1 MIDTQKLKGLIV
13 EKGFS
18 QNKIANLLGM
28 TPKTFYERMGKGV
41 FGSDEIDKMIKI
53 LDIEDPVPIFFAQ
66 CVTLK
71 VTKKNTKRSSTA

>member
-53 LDIEDPVPIFFAQ
+53 LDIEDPVPIFF
-66 CVTLK
+66 CTVCNFK
-71 VTKKNTKRSSTA
+71 SYKKEC